1 MTPRPSVT
9 DKTPVSGPVERR
21 VYKGVDTGERL
32 VRLRARLAIP
42 RWIWLDGC
50 RVCLKVLRSED
61 IAHHPMTRRKSFR
74 SHINVQLKPIVDD
87 GTSPGPSSLGPSPLS
102 TPPPRATLASTN
114 PFACGSVPSIPVAPN
129 TADSPFLYLNNT
141 SVSTPNIFQ
150 ESPFSFPSSFQRAE
164 PPGLRRIN
172 SVMGTMSLGVPPE
185 VSHARSA
192 SSPPAASSASQKNTT
207 NTDGERCETTGQTGI
222 PPSPNTPR
230 KTLQRHKPTRK
241 ISKMSLDSRKTN
253 GETSSSDQDSPNKP
267 GRRRPSTVN
276 FKQKPILNRTLSSEL
291 DCTGYEATCS
301 ERERSNSDLSSR
313 QSICKRKL
321 STTGRE
327 NGKVPWCGCWG
338 NGCI

>member
-1 MTPRPSVT
+1 M
-9 DKTPVSGPVERR
+9 
-21 VYKGVDTGERL
+21 YKGVDTGERL

-50 RVCLKVLRSED
+50 RVCLKILRTED

-74 SHINVQLKPIVDD
+74 SHINVQLKPVVDE
-87 GTSPGPSSLGPSPLS
+87 GTSPGPSSQGASPLS
-102 TPPPRATLASTN
+102 TPPPRTTLASTN
-114 PFACGSVPSIPVAPN
+114 PFVCGSVPSFPVASPT
-129 TADSPFLYLNNT
+129 TADSVFPYLTNT
-141 SVSTPNIFQ
+141 SVSTPIIFQ
-150 ESPFSFPSSFQRAE
+150 ESPFSFPSPFLTAE
-164 PPGLRRIN
+164 PSGLRRIN
-172 SVMGTMSLGVPPE
+172 SVMGTMSLGTPQE

-192 SSPPAASSASQKNTT
+192 SSPPTATSASQRNTT
-207 NTDGERCETTGQTGI
+207 NTDGERCETSGI
-222 PPSPNTPR
+222 PPSPNSPR
-230 KTLQRHKPTRK
+230 KTPIRHKPSRK
-241 ISKMSLDSRKTN
+241 ISKMSMDSRKTN

-267 GRRRPSTVN
+267 GRRRPSTVI

-327 NGKVPWCGCWG
+327 SGKVPWCKCWG